1 MEECRSINSYRRDLL
16 GQRVSEKGRLLEY
29 HELTDFGAVRFAMN
43 RVCFFGNSRM
53 YFCAIFKFSSNSS
66 STESCF

>member
-29 HELTDFGAVRFAMN
+29 HDLTGISVLLDLL
-43 RVCFFGNSRM
+43 
-53 YFCAIFKFSSNSS
+53 
-66 STESCF
+66 

>member
-29 HELTDFGAVRFAMN
+29 HELADFSAVGFAMN
-43 RVCFFGNSRM
+43 RVFFSNSRM
-53 YFCAIFKFSSNSS
+53 
-66 STESCF
+66 